1 MPRVVQGNCAM
12 ENIQTL
18 RRPSA
23 ARAKYCG
30 SAILAA
36 AATLVGA
43 VPATAN
49 NYGESSAW
57 QFRTSADRAN
67 QAAIAD
73 LIEKR
78 RGGYYAAPIY
88 NMTIARQYNCSIAP
102 VATANSSGQ
111 SATANSPSVTGATS
125 SATGNANDSS
135 TNAGRGGVAV
145 DTRQANSGTIAS
157 GVLGST
163 NSVAGGTAWQ
173 ALNSTQ
179 TNSGAQNASVEGS
192 SACAFGTLN

>member
-1 MPRVVQGNCAM
+1 MLLG
-12 ENIQTL
+12 ILGST
-18 RRPSA
+18 A
-23 ARAKYCG
+23 AP
-30 SAILAA
+30 
-36 AATLVGA
+36 
-43 VPATAN
+43 PAFAN

-57 QFRTSADRAN
+57 QFRTSADRVN

-88 NMTIARQYNCSIAP
+88 NTTIARQYNCAIAP

-111 SATANSPSVTGATS
+111 SAVANSPTVTGAS
-125 SATGNANDSS
+125 ASATGNANDAS
-135 TNAGRGGVAV
+135 TNAGRGDGAV
-145 DTRQANSGTIAS
+145 ESQQANSGTIAS

-163 NSVAGGTAWQ
+163 NNVSGGTAPQ

-179 TNSGAQNASVEGS
+179 SNSGAQNASVQGS
-192 SACAFGTLN
+192 SACTFGALN